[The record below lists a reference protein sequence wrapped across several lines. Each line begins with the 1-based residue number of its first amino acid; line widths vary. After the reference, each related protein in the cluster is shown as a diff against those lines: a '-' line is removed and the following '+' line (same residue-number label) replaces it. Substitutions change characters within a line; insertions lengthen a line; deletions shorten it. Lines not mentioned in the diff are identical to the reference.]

1 MAFSGQR
8 RPDSLAAE
16 QGAIMA
22 GLRYSDEPGGAT
34 PAIEGAH
41 AGTAPAPGHRP

>member
-1 MAFSGQR
+1 VRAGR
-8 RPDSLAAE
+8 GYAA
-16 QGAIMA
+16 
-22 GLRYSDEPGGAT
+22 EPGGAT